1 MSDFSYI
8 FTVFTPTYNRA
19 HTLRVVFESLLNQT
33 FKTLNRDPVF
43 EWLIIDDGSTDET
56 GRLVSRFQKEADFPI
71 RYYYQDNSGKHVAM
85 NKGVQLAQGALF
97 LPADSD
103 DAFVPETLRIFY
115 RYWAELTEDQKR
127 ICAGVNCLCRDGDT
141 GKIIGDLNRIDP
153 YAFVYDMPY
162 MLKNRLYFERW
173 GVTRT
178 DIIRKFPFPEIEG
191 VHYCPEGIVWNQ
203 IGRRYKRINTN
214 EVLRTIF
221 FQKDGISKNIVSS
234 YIKNAKAHY
243 LYHVMN
249 LCEDS
254 DLLLKYDMIRFVKEI
269 IQTRRMG
276 IHCRINPFK
285 TARMLRDKPLIV
297 CLFFLIFPI
306 ASLLAIHDRNIYS
319 SSICFTVPDSSK
331 PAICSRE

>member
-1 MSDFSYI
+1 MPDFSYI

-19 HTLRVVFESLLNQT
+19 HTLLVVFESLLNQT
-33 FKTLNRDPVF
+33 FKTINGDAVF

-56 GRLVSRFQKEADFPI
+56 GLLVSRFQKEADFPI
-71 RYYYQDNSGKHVAM
+71 RYYYQDNSGKHMAM
-85 NKGVQLAQGALF
+85 NKGVQLAQGAFF
-97 LPADSD
+97 LTADSD

-115 RYWAELTEDQKR
+115 RYWTELTEDQKR

-191 VHYCPEGIVWNQ
+191 VHFFPEGFVWNR
-203 IGRRYKRINTN
+203 IGRRYKSVNTN
-214 EVLRTIF
+214 EILHIVYY
-221 FQKDGISKNIVSS
+221 QKDGFSKNIISS
-234 YIKNAKAHY
+234 YIKNSKAHY

-249 LCEDS
+249 LYENS
-254 DLLLKYDMIRFVKEI
+254 DLLMRYDIIRFLKEI
-269 IQTRRMG
+269 IQSGRLG
-276 IHCRINPFK
+276 IHCRINPIK

-319 SSICFTVPDSSK
+319 SSICFTVPDASK
-331 PAICSRE
+331 PAISSGG